1 MTDKYCC
8 IQFEKFVT
16 NSKNEFINTN
26 KLIYHDERFDEYGI
40 IIHDGGQS
48 YITITHCPWTGE
60 KLPESKKDQ
69 WFDELE
75 KLGFEDP
82 ISEYEEIPEE
92 YKSAKW
98 MKSKN
103 K

>member
-1 MTDKYCC
+1 MSRELCYERIKKY
-8 IQFEKFVT
+8 IT
-16 NSKNEFINTN
+16 NSISRNISKE
-26 KLIYHDERFDEYGI
+26 KVIYH
-40 IIHDGGQS
+40 
-48 YITITHCPWTGE
+48 
-60 KLPESKKDQ
+60 
-69 WFDELE
+69 DELE

-82 ISEYEEIPEE
+82 ISEYEAIPEE

>member
-1 MTDKYCC
+1 MSRELCYERIKKY
-8 IQFEKFVT
+8 IT
-16 NSKNEFINTN
+16 NSISRNISKE
-26 KLIYHDERFDEYGI
+26 KVIYHDERFDEYGI
-40 IIHDGGQS
+40 IIHDGGRS

-60 KLPESKKDQ
+60 KLPESKKNQ

-82 ISEYEEIPEE
+82 ISDYEAIPEE

-98 MKSKN
+98 TKSKN

>member
-1 MTDKYCC
+1 MSRELCYERIKKY
-8 IQFEKFVT
+8 IT
-16 NSKNEFINTN
+16 NSISRNISKE
-26 KLIYHDERFDEYGI
+26 KVIYHDERFDEYGI
-40 IIHDGGQS
+40 IIHEGGQS

-98 MKSKN
+98 TKSKN